1 MAETRFLG
9 DRLVAAVVDRRVFQ
23 YFLTGQQQRQKS
35 SIADAFAELRNLCA
49 EEDYLLE
56 IPQSQNREC
65 IS

>member
-9 DRLVAAVVDRRVFQ
+9 DRLVAAVVDHRVFQ
-23 YFLTGQQQRQKS
+23 DFLSWQQQRQKA

-56 IPQSQNREC
+56 IPQRENREF

>member
-1 MAETRFLG
+1 MNWDISQAELFTKL
-9 DRLVAAVVDRRVFQ
+9 LVGRQIF
-23 YFLTGQQQRQKS
+23 FSWQQQRQKS

-56 IPQSQNREC
+56 IPQRQNREC

>member
-1 MAETRFLG
+1 MNWDISQAELFTKL
-9 DRLVAAVVDRRVFQ
+9 LVGRQKF
-23 YFLTGQQQRQKS
+23 FSWQQQRQKS

-56 IPQSQNREC
+56 IPQRENREC

>member
-35 SIADAFAELRNLCA
+35 SIADAFAEN
-49 EEDYLLE
+49 
-56 IPQSQNREC
+56 
-65 IS
+65 